1 MQREKWVSFREDQKV
16 IDAMQKMAEDQ
27 GIDRS
32 GFIRQTIREK
42 LRSVSGAER
51 K

>member
-1 MQREKWVSFREDQKV
+1 MQREKWVSFREDQMI
-16 IDAMQKMAEDQ
+16 IDAMEKIAGDQ

-42 LRSVSGAER
+42 IKVAADSRGE
-51 K
+51 